1 MRSNVDCQAAIDEV
15 GRRQV
20 QMREEGA
27 TCPRRVHRNRN
38 TALQL
43 DLPHHSTHKICSL
56 YPFVVIMGSVR
67 GSPLDEGVPTERQE
81 LLSPR
86 IALRDIDHEQNLTVS
101 STKLGAS
108 ALNFLFSG
116 IAMVGVGVC

>member
-1 MRSNVDCQAAIDEV
+1 MLTARPPSTKLVGKSKCERKERAA
-15 GRRQV
+15 
-20 QMREEGA
+20 
-27 TCPRRVHRNRN
+27 RRVHRNRN

-43 DLPHHSTHKICSL
+43 ELPHHFTYKICSL

-67 GSPLDEGVPTERQE
+67 GPPLDEGVPTERQE

-86 IALRDIDHEQNLTVS
+86 FAHRDIDHEQNLTVS

-108 ALNFLFSG
+108 ALNLLFSG